1 MRSERGFTL
10 AELLIVVAI
19 LGFMMGALFTLQR
32 QGQLAYLIGSARVE
46 VQQNARLALDMMTTE
61 VRSAQTVT
69 DATGCDVVATGCT
82 AITVTDQNG
91 ANSIRYRLTGTDLER
106 GTIAAPGIPVAFT
119 TVIGGVS
126 SLKIWCYDSNNAA
139 TATAADVRSVL
150 IQVTTQTEKQAAANS
165 PTNQHSE
172 VEARVRLRNLL

>member
-1 MRSERGFTL
+1 MRNERGFTL

-46 VQQNARLALDMMTTE
+46 VQQNARLALDMMTTQL
-61 VRSAQTVT
+61 RSAQGITT
-69 DATGCDVVATGCT
+69 AAGCNAGCT
-82 AITVTDQNG
+82 SITFNDQNSN
-91 ANSIRYRLTGTDLER
+91 AVTYRLTGTDLECS
-106 GTIAAPGIPVAFT
+106 TTAPAAVAVCSAAFS

-126 SLKIWCYDSNNAA
+126 ALAITTYDGTNQP
-139 TATAADVRSVL
+139 TATAADIRAVKIS
-150 IQVTTQTEKQAAANS
+150 ITTQTEKTVASNS
-165 PTNQHSE
+165 PGNQHSQ